1 MAPLSSGGREV
12 NKRITGFSHWEA
24 WAKRAALADLAR
36 PEVYALAISS
46 TDIAAT
52 PFSWRREIIYIG
64 MTNAKGGLKSRLQ
77 QFDNT
82 IKGAEGHGGGRR
94 VRFKHPNFA
103 RLTSRLYVSV
113 CSWDCDVTSN
123 DPADLRIMGEVA
135 RYEYECWALFVEA
148 FGKLPEFNDK
158 KKSPKR

>member
-52 PFSWRREIIYIG
+52 PFSWRREIICIG